1 MLVSRSINVS
11 GRATSPIL
19 PMVSG
24 ANCRSGRSGGNGR
37 TVRSS
42 MMRLVGKC
50 GFDLI
55 GEQQS
60 MNAAAEQLERCR
72 AEIGKTEMPGIEL
85 GLHLARMRRHHQDAV
100 ADQERLVDRVRSEE
114 HTSELQS

>member
-1 MLVSRSINVS
+1 MLASRSMNVS

-19 PMVSG
+19 PVVSG

-37 TVRSS
+37 AVRSA
-42 MMRLVGKC
+42 MLRLVGER

-55 GEQQS
+55 GEQQA
-60 MNAAAEQLERCR
+60 MNAAAEQLERLR
-72 AEIGKTEMPGIEL
+72 AEIGEPKMPGIEL

-100 ADQERLVDRVRSEE
+100 ADQQRL
-114 HTSELQS
+114 

>member
-42 MMRLVGKC
+42 MMCLVGQR
-50 GFDLI
+50 GFDLV

-60 MNAAAEQLERCR
+60 MNAAAEQFERLR

-85 GLHLARMRRHHQDAV
+85 GFHLAGMRRHHQDAV
-100 ADQERLVDRVRSEE
+100 ADQQRLVDRVGDKD
-114 HTSELQS
+114 

>member
-1 MLVSRSINVS
+1 MLVSRSMNVS

-19 PMVSG
+19 PIVSG

-42 MMRLVGKC
+42 MMRLVGQR

-55 GEQQS
+55 GGQQP
-60 MNAAAEQLERCR
+60 MNATAEQLERLC
-72 AEIGKTEMPGIEL
+72 AEIGKIEMPGIEL
-85 GLHLARMRRHHQDAV
+85 GFHLARMRRHHQDAV
-100 ADQERLVDRVRSEE
+100 AD
-114 HTSELQS
+114 